1 LQDLREMLLKVW
13 QEAIDF
19 ESQRM
24 QGIYT
29 LYEELIKSNQ

>member
-1 LQDLREMLLKVW
+1 MLVRVW

-29 LYEELIKSNQ
+29 LYEELIKSN